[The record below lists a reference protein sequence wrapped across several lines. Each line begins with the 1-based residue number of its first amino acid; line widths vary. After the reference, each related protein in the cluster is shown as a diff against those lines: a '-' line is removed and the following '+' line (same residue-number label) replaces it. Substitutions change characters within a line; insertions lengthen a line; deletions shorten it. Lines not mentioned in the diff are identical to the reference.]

1 MSLPK
6 LNRQPIRPDK
16 DKGVDAEIW
25 YPDWRCFCCHDTGI
39 VRPKLAQLVIP
50 DYDYDQDLHPA
61 CYRCEAGSSYTHCE
75 EYDQRFNR
83 GICGELDRIERENWT
98 ATVKEKQ
105 QRILE
110 TRLLA
115 QAMSMRSRDRT
126 SAEEVEV
133 QQRHEEACNVDPKKQ
148 EEMEQA
154 ELELMEQAGTGLEDE
169 CEEKAYHG
177 EF

>member
-6 LNRQPIRPDK
+6 LSRQPIRPDK
-16 DKGVDAEIW
+16 DKSVDAEIW

-50 DYDYDQDLHPA
+50 GYDYAKDLHPA
-61 CYRCEAGSSYTHCE
+61 CYRCSAGSAYTHCE

-83 GICGELDRIERENWT
+83 GICSELDSIERESWT

-126 SAEEVEV
+126 PDEELVTIE
-133 QQRHEEACNVDPKKQ
+133 RHESACNAEPEKEQ
-148 EEMEQA
+148 ETQID
-154 ELELMEQAGTGLEDE
+154 LELGEERLEMTHYDE
-169 CEEKAYHG
+169 
-177 EF
+177 F

>member
-50 DYDYDQDLHPA
+50 DYDYDKDLHPA
-61 CYRCEAGSSYTHCE
+61 CYRCDAGSTYTHCE

-83 GICGELDRIERENWT
+83 GICGELDRIERESWT
-98 ATVKEKQ
+98 ATIKEKQ

-110 TRLLA
+110 TKLLA
-115 QAMSMRSRDRT
+115 QAMSMRSSDRT
-126 SAEEVEV
+126 PDEELVAIS
-133 QQRHEEACNVDPKKQ
+133 RHEEACSADPEKQ
-148 EEMEQA
+148 EETDLSLGNECVEMA
-154 ELELMEQAGTGLEDE
+154 YDE
-169 CEEKAYHG
+169 
-177 EF
+177 F